1 MADKKKQIDWSAIRA
16 DWEKTDRSIRKL
28 AEWYQVSDRAIR
40 KKAQAD
46 GWAERPANPAAKV
59 RTSSQGADQPPKP
72 AEIDPTD
79 PEQIVSRGQNLIL
92 RLLDELD
99 ATTANAE
106 TIGELI
112 EINVEDPRS
121 RAAMEKAVSLPSRAG
136 VVKALAQAFKTWG
149 EAQTAAPEGKK
160 AQRQAAAEAVA
171 ASGNKFAP
179 RSGPRLAVS
188 NG

>member
-1 MADKKKQIDWSAIRA
+1 MADPKKQIDWAAIRA
-16 DWEKTDRSIRKL
+16 DWEQTDRSIRKI

-40 KKAQAD
+40 KRAQVD
-46 GWAERPANPAAKV
+46 GWAERPAPSSPKV
-59 RTSSQGADQPPKP
+59 RTNPQPADPIKAAVP
-72 AEIDPTD
+72 IDPTD
-79 PEQIVSRGQNLIL
+79 PEQIVGRGQNLIL

-106 TIGELI
+106 TIKQLI

-121 RAAMEKAVSLPSRAG
+121 RAAMEKAISLPSRAG

-149 EAQTAAPEGKK
+149 EAAAAAPEGKK

>member
-1 MADKKKQIDWSAIRA
+1 MADPKTKIDWPAIRA
-16 DWEKTDRSIRKL
+16 DWEKTGGSIRKL

-40 KKAQAD
+40 KKAQSE
-46 GWAERPANPAAKV
+46 GWAERPAKPTEKV
-59 RTSSQGADQPPKP
+59 RAGSRAADPVTMVSD
-72 AEIDPTD
+72 IDPTD
-79 PEQIVSRGQNLIL
+79 PEKIVSRGQNLIL

-106 TIGELI
+106 TIGDLI
-112 EINVEDPRS
+112 EIHVEDARS
-121 RAAMEKAVSLPSRAG
+121 KAAMHKAVSLPSRAG

-149 EAQTAAPEGKK
+149 EAKSAAPEGKK
-160 AQRQAAAEAVA
+160 AQRQAAAEAAA